1 RRVHYR
7 LRDWSV
13 SRQRYWGCPVP
24 MIDCPRCGS
33 VPVPDEQLPVRLPE
47 DVTLSGTGSPLKTM
61 DAFVKVDC
69 PRCGGEAR
77 RETDTFDTC
86 FESSGYYARLCCAD
100 QHEAMLDERARYWLP
115 VDQYIGGIEHAI
127 LHRLYA
133 RFFHTL
139 MRDEG
144 L

>member
-1 RRVHYR
+1 DGLTSAEAFEALAARLEGEGRGRRRVHYR

-33 VPVPDEQLPVRLPE
+33 VPVPDEQLPVRLPGG
-47 DVTLSGTGSPLKTM
+47 VTLSGAGSPLKTM

-77 RETDTFDTC
+77 RETDTFDTF
-86 FESSGYYARLCCAD
+86 FES
-100 QHEAMLDERARYWLP
+100 
-115 VDQYIGGIEHAI
+115 
-127 LHRLYA
+127 
-133 RFFHTL
+133 
-139 MRDEG
+139 
-144 L
+144 